1 MNSESTHA
9 KAYASVVGAF
19 TFSGKMNSKPN
30 LAYAAWKQHR
40 SRGNVMCA
48 LHEMTNPKKRLFF
61 KDEPSGSEVEALKL
75 YAMALSEEDP
85 ERAVEIMRN
94 ECEYWKERKAERYLL
109 MALIELLLSQWKYQE
124 AKEDIEKLMEHIE
137 KKGWAFDLP
146 PEKVYFLKFYAMALS
161 KEDPDGAEEIMR
173 NACRWWAGTE
183 AEGEIPRSEKNHSEP
198 NGGYGR
204 CAAEKSLFSQGYCRI
219 CN

>member
-146 PEKVYFLKFYAMALS
+146 PEKVYFLKEKYQEAKKITQNLMEDMAGVLP
-161 KEDPDGAEEIMR
+161 KKVYFLKAIAESATDIEK
-173 NACRWWAGTE
+173 AAASWAEYHDALEETSPSDF
-183 AEGEIPRSEKNHSEP
+183 PRP
-198 NGGYGR
+198 W
-204 CAAEKSLFSQGYCRI
+204 RI
-219 CN
+219 